1 MKPKALSSSM
11 PYGKRAAESMSSID
25 NEEDRELIRKENT
38 ELVAHGA
45 MTQEEADEAEQLL
58 GGPSVPAKKKT
69 KLGASAKIMSDV
81 ASSLDEL
88 KSLEQVIIE

>member
-1 MKPKALSSSM
+1 
-11 PYGKRAAESMSSID
+11 MSSID
-25 NEEDRELIRKENT
+25 YEKERELIRKENA
-38 ELVAHGA
+38 ELVVHGA

>member
-1 MKPKALSSSM
+1 MTSADYEK
-11 PYGKRAAESMSSID
+11 E
-25 NEEDRELIRKENT
+25 RELIRKENAK
-38 ELVAHGA
+38 LVAHGA

-69 KLGASAKIMSDV
+69 KLGVSAKIMSDV

-88 KSLEQVIIE
+88 KSMEQVGLSIQ